1 MPIRDYHIAVIKR
14 AKKKK
19 KITKIQ
25 IEKGERE
32 RARNVLI

>member
-19 KITKIQ
+19 ITKIQ
-25 IEKGERE
+25 IEIGERE
-32 RARNVLI
+32 RARNVVV